1 MPMGV
6 FHFAAQSHIDVKRT
20 LSRFGAIVS
29 DTTTRRNLI
38 SMTTSSLV
46 KLRTM
51 VAQARTRKEAAIG
64 IVLDNI
70 QNYVLVHQDGIGK
83 APELKVGT
91 AATAI
96 FLHPHAPG
104 AFDAADHTKRVAQ
117 KLRKELTTEELY
129 KDIDWIHI
137 HNVGALHWVR
147 VLVQYVPRL
156 KGHKEEIYRLF
167 RTAPIAKCRMP
178 EGRKTNIQ
186 PLGTNSERG
195 LFGGIP
201 DP

>member
-1 MPMGV
+1 LLKQEL
-6 FHFAAQSHIDVKRT
+6 A
-20 LSRFGAIVS
+20 
-29 DTTTRRNLI
+29 
-38 SMTTSSLV
+38 
-46 KLRTM
+46 
-51 VAQARTRKEAAIG
+51 
-64 IVLDNI
+64 
-70 QNYVLVHQDGIGK
+70 YVLVHQDGIGK
-83 APELKVGT
+83 APELKFGT

-167 RTAPIAKCRMP
+167 RTAPIAKCRQAGVVP
-178 EGRKTNIQ
+178 DKISD
-186 PLGTNSERG
+186 LLIWIRG
-195 LFGGIP
+195 DGASFAAIKHLKGFLAILKN
-201 DP
+201 DSHHDTCIFL